1 MPVASSSRIK
11 RQRRAPSSDIEED
24 GPSQAPQPQE
34 DVDMDDEQEQQPR
47 RSKKG
52 VKKEKKKRAAEK
64 DSDGEDIV
72 EEEEEDI
79 PIPELG
85 DHPLDKEQAA
95 KLHGFATDWSI
106 MRTKVHMPGY
116 GFICEVAASIAE
128 FTEGEKGEKAL
139 TQVDTL
145 MREMLDTEHELTM
158 HEDVLEGLHQKLA
171 RNEKIEGVTDLYQRT
186 IQEKMD
192 EYRHKTARQKYAKND
207 HYQKFKQAVY
217 EVQHPD
223 TAMPPLTD
231 LIPREEGD
239 VSDDEDELQIGGVT
253 QDYKCPLSLTILVDP
268 LTSKLCG
275 HSYSAEAIKD
285 YLGHSRARRKECPA
299 TGCKKQISLAD
310 LEPDK
315 ELARRAREAAR
326 RERAREEDADD
337 DGEVVD

>member
-1 MPVASSSRIK
+1 
-11 RQRRAPSSDIEED
+11 
-24 GPSQAPQPQE
+24 
-34 DVDMDDEQEQQPR
+34 MDDEQEQQPR

-52 VKKEKKKRAAEK
+52 VKKEKKGKKRAQQK

-79 PIPELG
+79 PIPDLG
-85 DHPLDKEQAA
+85 DHPLDKDQAP
-95 KLHGFATDWSI
+95 KLHGLATDWGL
-106 MRTKVHMPGY
+106 MRTKVHLQGY
-116 GFICEVAASIAE
+116 RFIREVAASIAE

-139 TQVDTL
+139 NQVDTL
-145 MREMLDTEHELTM
+145 MRDLLDTEHELVT
-158 HEDVLEGLHQKLA
+158 HEAVLEGLHQKLA
-171 RNEKIEGVTDLYQRT
+171 RNEKIEGVTDKYEQGVREHLDQ
-186 IQEKMD
+186 
-192 EYRHKTARQKYAKND
+192 YRHKTARQKYAKND
-207 HYQKFKQAVY
+207 HYQKFKQTVY

-239 VSDDEDELQIGGVT
+239 DSDDDDDLQIGGVT

-310 LEPDK
+310 LEPNK
-315 ELARRAREAAR
+315 ELAKRAKEAAR
-326 RERAREEDADD
+326 RERAREEDSD
-337 DGEVVD
+337 DGEVIE